1 MDKELLI
8 ECFNDTLKMSKSGAF
23 GNSPKLVSKVF
34 NEVIKFMPLF
44 FPDYQTPF
52 KKIVF
57 AIKDDK
63 NKNFTEFFNTF
74 NTHIKII

>member
-44 FPDYQTPF
+44 
-52 KKIVF
+52 
-57 AIKDDK
+57 
-63 NKNFTEFFNTF
+63 
-74 NTHIKII
+74 H

>member
-44 FPDYQTPF
+44 SL
-52 KKIVF
+52 I
-57 AIKDDK
+57 IRLRLK
-63 NKNFTEFFNTF
+63 NSFCYKRR
-74 NTHIKII
+74 